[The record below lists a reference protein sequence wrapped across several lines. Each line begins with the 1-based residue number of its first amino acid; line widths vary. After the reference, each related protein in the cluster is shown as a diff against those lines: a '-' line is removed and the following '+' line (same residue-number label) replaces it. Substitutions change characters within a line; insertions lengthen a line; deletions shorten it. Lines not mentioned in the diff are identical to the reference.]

1 MAFPYGLFIALYG
14 VSMVVGVFLGLLV
27 VVGWKE
33 MSSRKTL
40 ISARYNIVYLMI
52 LVGMPLVTLLENIAR
67 GPSDATKEI
76 IYTNWIFSISG
87 NAIKI
92 LQDRL
97 DYAIVADFFII
108 VYVWIFTYIIY
119 FTPIL
124 ILAKGDNNA
133 FRRYSIAMLFNYV
146 VLIPFYI
153 FFPVSVTGF
162 FAGAGVKPLLYMN
175 TNWGRMVS
183 GVDPL
188 DNDFPSAH
196 VSLVM
201 TTVLVLVAAGLEY
214 RRYYYFLMISAG
226 LITFSVLYLGV
237 HWPADVFAG
246 FLLAIGATL
255 FASSEKI
262 DMTIDRWVRKLS
274 ARVFEDDGDTAKKA

>member
-1 MAFPYGLFIALYG
+1 VTFSYGLFIALYG
-14 VSMVVGVFLGLLV
+14 VSMAVGVFLGLLV

-33 MSSRKTL
+33 MSLRKTL
-40 ISARYNIVYLMI
+40 ISARHNIVYLLI
-52 LVGMPLVTLLENIAR
+52 IIGMPLVTLLESIAR

-76 IYTNWIFSISG
+76 VYTNWIFSISG

-124 ILAKGDNNA
+124 ILAKEDSSA

-162 FAGAGVKPLLYMN
+162 YAGAGVKPLLYMN

-183 GVDPL
+183 AVDPL

-214 RRYYYFLMISAG
+214 RRYYYFLMIAAG
-226 LITFSVLYLGV
+226 LITFSVLYLGI

-246 FLLAIGATL
+246 FLLAVGATL

-262 DMTIDRWVRKLS
+262 DMTIDRWVRRLS
-274 ARVFEDDGDTAKKA
+274 TRLFERNEDMTKKA